1 MSANAHAEAMNEMIE
16 STNKAEAEA
25 NRLKRKYEPD
35 EPEALVD
42 KILELSDDNSLFYM
56 RVEIYTGAS
65 MTFTL
70 IPSTRNN
77 GNVPDWG
84 FKPSIAGTN
93 DNVEDF
99 GMFGIYRVYVGDGG
113 DGHDL
118 LASAA
123 YRHPISEKPAIV
135 LYVEPIFEQMWDDYV
150 RRTPGSVAHRFHVGY
165 SDGNGWRDG
174 LW

>member
-65 MTFTL
+65 NMD
-70 IPSTRNN
+70 R
-77 GNVPDWG
+77 
-84 FKPSIAGTN
+84 KN
-93 DNVEDF
+93 D
-99 GMFGIYRVYVGDGG
+99 
-113 DGHDL
+113 
-118 LASAA
+118 S
-123 YRHPISEKPAIV
+123 
-135 LYVEPIFEQMWDDYV
+135 
-150 RRTPGSVAHRFHVGY
+150 
-165 SDGNGWRDG
+165 
-174 LW
+174 

>member
-35 EPEALVD
+35 ESKVLLD
-42 KILELSDDNSLFYM
+42 KILELSNENSLFYM
-56 RVEIYTGAS
+56 RVEIFTEEY
-65 MTFTL
+65 MKLTL
-70 IPSTRNN
+70 IQSQRNN
-77 GNVPDWG
+77 GNVPKWG

-99 GMFGIYRVYVGDGG
+99 GMFGIYKVYVGDGG

-118 LASAA
+118 LVKFDHKGVRIWALDTSM
-123 YRHPISEKPAIV
+123 HSGDLTIKLLPEKPEFA
-135 LYVEPIFEQMWDDYV
+135 L
-150 RRTPGSVAHRFHVGY
+150 
-165 SDGNGWRDG
+165 N
-174 LW
+174 L